1 MDCNLFLL
9 LHGFFSL
16 IFSIFAAKYTYMG
29 LFGLFNK
36 KKTETLDK
44 GLEKTK
50 QSVFSKL
57 ARAVAGKSKVDDDV
71 LDNLEEV
78 LISSDVGVDT
88 TIKIIDRIQ
97 ERVARDKYVS
107 TSELNGIL
115 RSTIADLLTEN
126 NSGDTSNWDLPSDHK
141 PYVILVV
148 GVNGVGKTTTIGKL
162 AYQFKKAGKKVYL
175 GAADTFRAAAVEQIQ
190 IWGDRVG
197 VPVVK
202 QQMGSDPASV
212 AFDTLQSAKANG
224 ADVVLIDTAGRL
236 HNKVGLMNELKK
248 IKDVMKKVVPTAPDE
263 VLLVLDGSTG
273 QNAFEQAKQF
283 AAVTQISSLAITKLD
298 GTAKGG
304 VVIGISDQLKVP
316 VKYIGL
322 GEGMEDLQLFNRNEF
337 VDSLFKQQ

>member
-1 MDCNLFLL
+1 
-9 LHGFFSL
+9 
-16 IFSIFAAKYTYMG
+16 MG

-36 KKTETLDK
+36 KKKETLDK

-50 QSVFSKL
+50 QSVFSKI

-71 LDNLEEV
+71 LDNLEEI
-78 LISSDVGVDT
+78 LISSDVGVET
-88 TIKIIDRIQ
+88 TVKIIDRIE

-107 TSELNGIL
+107 TTELNGIL
-115 RSTIADLLTEN
+115 RDTIARLLTEN
-126 NSGDTSNWDLPSDHK
+126 NNADNSNWDLPAGHK

-162 AYQFKKAGKKVYL
+162 AYQFKQAGKKVCL
-175 GAADTFRAAAVEQIQ
+175 GAADTFRAAAIEQIQ

-197 VPVVK
+197 VPVIK

-283 AAVTQISSLAITKLD
+283 AAVTQITSLAITKLD

-322 GEGMEDLQLFNRNEF
+322 GEGMEDLQLFDKDEF
-337 VDSLFKQQ
+337 VDSLFKA